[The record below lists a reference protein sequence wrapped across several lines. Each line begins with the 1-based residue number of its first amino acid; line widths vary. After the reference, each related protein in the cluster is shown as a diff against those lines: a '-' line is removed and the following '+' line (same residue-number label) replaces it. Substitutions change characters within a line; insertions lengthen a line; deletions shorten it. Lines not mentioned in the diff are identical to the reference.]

1 MTNQNASTMG
11 TTGQGQVTSMI
22 GEKEILSDFLIS
34 QKQISSSYNTYAGEC
49 TNQQLRTAFLNI
61 LDEEHD
67 IQANIF
73 TDLQSKGWYKVEPAD
88 QNKVQQAKQKFTSM

>member
-1 MTNQNASTMG
+1 MNSNIQYGNSTNNQ
-11 TTGQGQVTSMI
+11 QVTSMI

-34 QKQISSSYNTYAGEC
+34 QKLISASYNTYAGEC

-73 TDLQSKGWYKVEPAD
+73 NDMQSKGWYKTEPAD
-88 QNKVQQAKQKFTSM
+88 QNKVQQAKQKLSSSM